1 MSRILTFSR
10 TFPAYHPRKGEPT
23 FFVEAILTQLE
34 IDYTSYNYFDWL
46 VKNNSEIDSSFLENF
61 MDSFKQNIQP
71 KSHTIRNHAKPIKVS
86 EFINP
91 KCWAGKP
98 YNKTKEG
105 YWQIKFAPDIEVK
118 KTWDFEIEVDDD
130 YTCFLIDN
138 KPFCEMNS
146 KMTTNTGQLD
156 YLAKNDGLNT
166 LDLLYWF
173 KHPSPFS
180 AQIICWNDSVS
191 YI

>member
-10 TFPAYHPRKGEPT
+10 TFPAYHPRNGQPT
-23 FFVEAILTQLE
+23 FFVEAILIQLG
-34 IDYTSYNYFDWL
+34 IDYTSLNYFIWL
-46 VKNNSEIDSSFLENF
+46 CENNKEIGEPFL
-61 MDSFKQNIQP
+61 DSFYNSLSHNIEP
-71 KSHTIRNHAKPIKVS
+71 KSHTIRNHAKPLKAG

-118 KTWDFEIEVDDD
+118 KTWNFEIEIDDD
-130 YTCFLIDN
+130 YTCFLVN
-138 KPFCEMNS
+138 KKPFCEMNS

-156 YLAKNDGLNT
+156 YLAKNDGLNS

-173 KHPSPFS
+173 KHPLPYKGN
-180 AQIICWNDSVS
+180 IICWNENIN
-191 YI
+191 Y